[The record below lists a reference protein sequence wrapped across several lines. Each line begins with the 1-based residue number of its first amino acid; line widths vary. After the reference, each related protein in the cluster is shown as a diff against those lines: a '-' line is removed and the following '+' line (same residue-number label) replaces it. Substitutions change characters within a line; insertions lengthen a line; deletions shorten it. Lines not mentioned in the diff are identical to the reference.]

1 MPDTPATVHE
11 RIARTNKQLL
21 TLASDLSEEQFARR
35 INPHAPSIR
44 FHVWHV
50 SRWSDTVQSWL
61 PKFTPDLQRRLGH
74 RQQVWEARDFAAAWG
89 VSGRDLGGDMT
100 GMGLGD
106 DEAAALPLPSKDT
119 MLAYARDAFAALEQ
133 ALANIQAADYDAPCK
148 DWAGRDSTVAGAV
161 VHHLIHINRH
171 LGMIEAL
178 RGVMG
183 LRGTATA

>member
-1 MPDTPATVHE
+1 MPNTAETVHE

-21 TLASDLSEEQFARR
+21 TLASDLSEEQFERR
-35 INPHAPSIR
+35 LNPHAPSVR
-44 FHVWHV
+44 FHAWHV
-50 SRWSDTVQSWL
+50 SRWSDTVQSSL
-61 PKFTPDLQRRLGH
+61 PRLTPDLQRRLGH
-74 RQQVWEARDFAAAWG
+74 RPQVWAARGLAAAWG
-89 VSGRDLGGDMT
+89 VSGRDLGGELT

-106 DEAAALPLPSKDT
+106 DEAAALPLPSKDKV
-119 MLAYARDAFAALEQ
+119 LAYTRDAFAAVER
-133 ALANIQAADYDAPCK
+133 ALSSVQAADYDMPCR
-148 DWAGRDSTVAGAV
+148 DWAGRDTTVAGAL